1 MLRCEAFKFNPF
13 VVKAYVFYKTLKAI
27 IADVGQRASQ
37 SVGVVVV
44 VVCSFR
50 DGSMQRD
57 FEGTE

>member
-1 MLRCEAFKFNPF
+1 MLRCETFKFNPF
-13 VVKAYVFYKTLKAI
+13 VVTFYKTLRAI
-27 IADVGQRASQ
+27 IADAGQRVSQ

-50 DGSMQRD
+50 NGSMQRD